1 MMSDKKTGRNLPL
14 LLIAVAVIGLGALL
28 LNRWLARQPVE
39 AADATRLAE
48 QFELNTQSMQEQ
60 LAQSVASKATSE
72 TQARL
77 DSPLGQALFRKCAE
91 WTDFYENHPD
101 ETTRTHRDQ
110 SCSEFR
116 EYVNSGT
123 VPEK

>member
-1 MMSDKKTGRNLPL
+1 MMPRQKKHRYIPL
-14 LLIAVAVIGLGALL
+14 LLITVLALGVGALL
-28 LNRWLARQPVE
+28 VNRWLAHQPVE
-39 AADATRLAE
+39 ASAATRLAE
-48 QFELNTQSMQEQ
+48 QFELNTLSMQEQ
-60 LAQSVASKATSE
+60 LAQSVAGKATSE

-91 WTDFYENHPD
+91 WTDFHDNLPD
-101 ETTRTHRDQ
+101 ETTRAHRDQ

-123 VPEK
+123 VPEE